1 MAAEL
6 VTLVAAILG
15 LLLTGLGLR
24 RLVWQRRLVRG
35 SIQSLAGLS
44 LLGLAAT
51 ATAILFNIYT
61 YQRLTHEELIAELQF
76 SQIGPQHYRVYVE
89 QADGTAHSYNLRGDE
104 WQIDARIL
112 KWQGTANLLGFNTL
126 YRLERL
132 GGRYRETRQEM
143 DAPRTVY
150 RLAEDRGLDLWRI
163 AHQHPGW
170 LPGVDAIYGSAAYLP
185 MADRARFVL
194 HHSQSGL
201 VARPLNEAARRAVET
216 W

>member
-1 MAAEL
+1 MVAEIFIL
-6 VTLVAAILG
+6 LAGILG
-15 LLLTGLGLR
+15 LALTGFGLRKLFRRR
-24 RLVWQRRLVRG
+24 RLVG
-35 SIQSLAGLS
+35 GGIQSLAGLT
-44 LLGLAAT
+44 LLGIAAT
-51 ATAILFNIYT
+51 ATAVLLNIYT
-61 YQRLTHEELIAELQF
+61 YQRLTHEELIAELRF
-76 SQIGPQHYRVYVE
+76 SRIGPQHYRVYIV
-89 QADGTAHSYNLRGDE
+89 QADNSARTYNLRGDE
-104 WQIDARIL
+104 WQVDARIL

-132 GGRYRETRQEM
+132 SGRYRETRQELG
-143 DAPRTVY
+143 DPRTVY

-163 AHQHPGW
+163 ANNHPGW

-201 VARPLNEAARRAVET
+201 VARPLNEAARRAIEN